1 MILEVS
7 SVEDVE
13 TLPHPSVDYSK
24 KIQPYLNVDEKTMN
38 NTIFF
43 NLVL

>member
-24 KIQPYLNVDEKTMN
+24 KDP
-38 NTIFF
+38 TIS
-43 NLVL
+43 